1 MMLEEITRHMN
12 RFYDI
17 DTNPQEISDVIDRI
31 TDTEKSLLSSFYSGY
46 TGNTVRSIYKYLD
59 FSDVCPLGWFLKSKI
74 IEYRNSTDYA
84 NAKLYKV
91 EMYVNDTHPDDHGD
105 EIMGVLEYALERSCI
120 DGVYLHKVKT
130 EVVDFYFHEDH
141 VLNFY
146 CDLKDVIDT
155 FEKNKKKERMIKND
169 E

>member
-1 MMLEEITRHMN
+1 MLEEITRYMN

-17 DTNPQEISDVIDRI
+17 DANPQEISDVIDRI
-31 TDTEKSLLSSFYSGY
+31 TDAEKNLLSCFYSRN
-46 TGNTVRSIYKYLD
+46 TGDTVRSIYKYLD
-59 FSDVCPLGWFLKSKI
+59 FNDICPLGCFLRSKI

-91 EMYVNDTHPDDHGD
+91 EMYVNDTQPNDHGD
-105 EIMGVLEYALERSCI
+105 EIMGVLEYALERSRI

-141 VLNFY
+141 VLNGY

-155 FEKNKKKERMIKND
+155 FEKNKKRKDD
-169 E
+169 EE